1 MKLNLGSGNCPLDGY
16 VNLDGKDGQ
25 SIFPLYIYQLSWP
38 DVPVIDEIR
47 ASHVLEHFGHSKSI
61 EVLANWIGVLKI
73 GGVLKIA
80 VPDFDD
86 LIRRYN
92 LGEQLNF
99 EGILMG
105 GQTDERDYH
114 KSIWTLSKLRMI
126 MEGFGL
132 KDIQTW
138 QSEMA
143 DCASYPFSLN
153 LMGIKQ

>member
-1 MKLNLGSGNCPLDGY
+1 MKLNLGSGSCPIEGFI
-16 VNLDGKDGQ
+16 NLDGNEGD
-25 SIFPLYIYQLSWP
+25 ILYPIRDMWIGKIS
-38 DVPVIDEIR
+38 EIR
-47 ASHVLEHFGHSKSI
+47 ASHILEHFGHFESI
-61 EVLANWIGVLKI
+61 QVLANWFNCLKS

-99 EGILMG
+99 EGIIMG
-105 GQTDERDYH
+105 GQTDELDYH
-114 KSIWTLSKLRMI
+114 KSIWTASKLRMI

-132 KDIQTW
+132 EDVQTW
-138 QSEMA
+138 QSEIA

-153 LMGIKQ
+153 LMGVKP

>member
-1 MKLNLGSGNCPLDGY
+1 MKLNLGSGSCPIEGY
-16 VNLDGKDGQ
+16 DNRDASTGDR
-25 SIFPLYIYQLSWP
+25 IYPIMWKN
-38 DVPVIDEIR
+38 VAEIR
-47 ASHVLEHFGHSKSI
+47 ASHVLEHFGHVESI
-61 EVLANWIGVLKI
+61 EVLGNWIDCLKS
-73 GGVLKIA
+73 GGVIKIA

-99 EGILMG
+99 EGIIMG
-105 GQTDERDYH
+105 GQTDELDYH
-114 KSIWTLSKLRMI
+114 KSIWTASKLRMI

-138 QSEMA
+138 QSEIA

-153 LMGIKQ
+153 LMGVKP

>member
-1 MKLNLGSGNCPLDGY
+1 MKLNLGSGSCPLEGY
-16 VNLDGKDGQ
+16 VNLDGNNGG
-25 SIFPLYIYQLSWP
+25 SIYPLSDLFHNA
-38 DVPVIDEIR
+38 DEIR
-47 ASHVLEHFGHSKSI
+47 ASHVLEHFGHFESIQVLGHWIACLKS
-61 EVLANWIGVLKI
+61 

-99 EGILMG
+99 EGIIMG
-105 GQTDERDYH
+105 GQTDELDYH
-114 KSIWTLSKLRMI
+114 KSLWTASKLRMI

-132 KDIQTW
+132 KDVQTW
-138 QSEMA
+138 QSEIA

-153 LMGIKQ
+153 LMGVKP

>member
-1 MKLNLGSGNCPLDGY
+1 MKLNLGSGSCPIEGY
-16 VNLDGKDGQ
+16 VNLDANNRD
-25 SIFPLYIYQLSWP
+25 SIYPILLKYKP
-38 DVPVIDEIR
+38 EPVTEIR
-47 ASHVLEHFGHSKSI
+47 ASHILEHFGHTESI
-61 EVLANWIGVLKI
+61 SVLAHWIDYLDS

-99 EGILMG
+99 EGIIMG
-105 GQTDERDYH
+105 GQVDELDYH
-114 KSIWTLSKLRMI
+114 KSIWTASKLRMI

-132 KDIQTW
+132 KDVQTW
-138 QSEMA
+138 QSEIA

-153 LMGIKQ
+153 LMGVKP

>member
-1 MKLNLGSGNCPLDGY
+1 MKLNLGSGNCPIEGY
-16 VNLDGKDGQ
+16 VNLDGANGD
-25 SIFPLYIYQLSWP
+25 SLFPLPVAKNSLS
-38 DVPVIDEIR
+38 EIR
-47 ASHVLEHFGHSKSI
+47 ASHILEHFGHYESI
-61 EVLANWIGVLKI
+61 NILAHWIDCLQP
-73 GGVLKIA
+73 GGIIKIA

-99 EGILMG
+99 EGIIMG

-114 KSIWTLSKLRMI
+114 KSIWTASKLRVI

-132 KDIQTW
+132 TDIQTW
-138 QSEMA
+138 QSEIA

-153 LMGIKQ
+153 LMGVKP

>member
-1 MKLNLGSGNCPLDGY
+1 MKLNLGSGSCPIEGY
-16 VNLDGKDGQ
+16 VNLDGNKGD
-25 SIFPLYIYQLSWP
+25 SIAPLLFDAGTVS
-38 DVPVIDEIR
+38 EIR
-47 ASHVLEHFGHSKSI
+47 ASHILEHFGHSESI
-61 EVLANWIGVLKI
+61 EVLADWIGRLKL

-99 EGILMG
+99 EGIIMG
-105 GQTDERDYH
+105 GQCDERDYH
-114 KSIWTLSKLRMI
+114 KSIWTASKLRLI

-132 KDIQTW
+132 KHIQTW
-138 QSEMA
+138 QSEIT

-153 LMGIKQ
+153 LMGVKA